1 MTKPFILFI
10 AVALVMGGAF
20 GGVFAGGV
28 AFGKTQ
34 NGEALPQEAY
44 SVRQDFGNRSHQG
57 GLNGV
62 IAEVD
67 GDIMTLNTAQGSVNA
82 AIQAD
87 TKIRKFAEG
96 TLPDLQPGMRVTIIG
111 EPGLDGAVEVKSVL
125 LNPED
130 AYGFFTAGFFSRDRQ
145 QWGQSGDSN
154 PTGRE
159 GPEHGPSPG
168 GFFCGGGQ
176 QHGPSSGGSG
186 GASVHP

>member
-111 EPGLDGAVEVKSVL
+111 EPGLDGAVEAK
-125 LNPED
+125 
-130 AYGFFTAGFFSRDRQ
+130 
-145 QWGQSGDSN
+145 
-154 PTGRE
+154 
-159 GPEHGPSPG
+159 
-168 GFFCGGGQ
+168 
-176 QHGPSSGGSG
+176 
-186 GASVHP
+186 